1 MPPRQSTGVPG
12 LDEHLGGGLL
22 PGALTV
28 VVGATGIGK
37 TQFGLQFAAAGTSN
51 EARRGIVLDM
61 SARGDSQHHSQYA
74 ERLDHWQLQVAN
86 EQSILLDDYFSTA
99 NFGDY
104 LQALTYSGRR
114 VTRSEAEFEQWQA
127 WQAEVNRQLQ
137 RTIAFLYGNF
147 VNGCRRLVVD
157 GIEPVDNPAE
167 SIQFYLFDYVY
178 HQIVRKDSEWVA
190 RDLLRE
196 HYREHAADAAAR
208 RYDPAAIGCLLLV
221 TSHSS
226 MLDDLISR
234 PLSEGD
240 ALSNANTLIYM
251 GKVRDGARF
260 RRGLYIGKHRGSACS
275 EEILYYTIGE
285 QGLALE

>member
-1 MPPRQSTGVPG
+1 MSPRQSTGVSG

-37 TQFGLQFAAAGTSN
+37 TQLGLQFAASGRAN
-51 EARRGIVLDM
+51 EGRRGIVLDM
-61 SARGDSQHHSQYA
+61 SARGDSQHHSKYA
-74 ERLDHWQLQVAN
+74 QRIDNWQLRETNEQAIRLDN
-86 EQSILLDDYFSTA
+86 YFSTA
-99 NFGDY
+99 DFGDY

-114 VTRSEAEFEQWQA
+114 VTRSEAESEQWQA
-127 WQAEVNRQLQ
+127 WQAEINRQLQ

-147 VNGCRRLVVD
+147 VNGCRRLVID
-157 GIEPVDNPAE
+157 GIEPVDDPAE

-178 HQIVRKDSEWVA
+178 HQIVRKESEWVA

-196 HYREHAADAAAR
+196 HYREHAAEAAAR
-208 RYDPAAIGCLLLV
+208 RYDSSGIGCLLLV
-221 TSHSS
+221 TSHAS

-234 PLSEGD
+234 PLTEGD

-251 GKVRDGARF
+251 GKIRDGARF
-260 RRGLYIGKHRGSACS
+260 RRGLYIAKHRGSACS
-275 EEILYYTIGE
+275 EEILYYTIGD
-285 QGLALE
+285 QGLKV